1 MKFRFTL
8 FAIVIALAAM
18 LIPATTMAQVTITFY
33 SHDFGDRFPHTFIT
47 LKGTA
52 PLSGPTSGPISGPP
66 SGAVLGAASV
76 PATVEAVDTS
86 FGFTAKNV
94 SPAILFGSVIGI
106 VETSKPD
113 YIAKSDPQFA
123 LVLTVDQYNKIMAL
137 VAEWRDRPQK
147 SYNLNKRNCVHFVME
162 AAALLDL
169 EVNRKSKYF
178 KKPKTFL
185 REVLKLNPQLVALSP
200 ETPEK
205 EYKPGKKAAK

>member
-1 MKFRFTL
+1 ML
-8 FAIVIALAAM
+8 CALLAFLAM
-18 LIPATTMAQVTITFY
+18 VLPASAFAQVTITFY

-47 LKGTA
+47 LKG
-52 PLSGPTSGPISGPP
+52 SVQTSG
-66 SGAVLGAASV
+66 
-76 PATVEAVDTS
+76 EAVDTS
-86 FGFTAKNV
+86 YGFTAKNV

-123 LVLTVDQYNKIMAL
+123 LVLSDDQYAKIMAL
-137 VAEWRDRPQK
+137 VAQWRDRPQK

-169 EVNRKSKYF
+169 QVNRKSKYF

-185 REVLKLNPQLVALSP
+185 REVLKLNPQLVALST

-205 EYKPGKKAAK
+205 EYKPGKKTAK

>member
-1 MKFRFTL
+1 MKKLSL
-8 FAIVIALAAM
+8 FLMALIALCFALTPSTA
-18 LIPATTMAQVTITFY
+18 IAQVTITFY
-33 SHDFGDRFPHTFIT
+33 SHDFGNRFPHTFIT
-47 LKGTA
+47 LKGTVA
-52 PLSGPTSGPISGPP
+52 KTG
-66 SGAVLGAASV
+66 
-76 PATVEAVDTS
+76 EAVDTNY
-86 FGFTAKNV
+86 GFTAKNV

-123 LVLTVDQYNKIMAL
+123 LVLTDDQYAKVMGM

-162 AAALLDL
+162 TAALLGL
-169 EVNRKSKYF
+169 HVNRKSKYF

-185 REVLKLNPQLVALSP
+185 REVLKLNPTLVALSP

-205 EYKPGKKAAK
+205 KYKPGKVDTSRD